1 MSSVSLTAKKRHD
14 IGKGAARKAR
24 AAGHIPGVLYGPGEE
39 PQPLQ
44 VSVPDFMKIYHGG
57 HGENVLVDLTI
68 DSDEPKTVLFRE
80 VQRDP
85 VSEEVL
91 HVDFYH
97 VSLTTLIKVH
107 VPVRLNGIPD
117 GVKNAGGILQHVMRE
132 VEIECL
138 PADIPEHLSI
148 EVSELAIHDA
158 VHISDLPATNWKL
171 MDDLS
176 RTVASVIP
184 PVVSQEP
191 EPGEGE
197 EVEAEAEAVAE
208 GEGEEA
214 TEPERI
220 GEKEAEGEAGAKGTK
235 KEKKEK
241 RESK

>member
-1 MSSVSLTAKKRHD
+1 MSSVPLTAKKRHD

-39 PQPLQ
+39 PQPLE

-57 HGENVLVDLTI
+57 HGENVLVDLTV

-97 VSLTTLIKVH
+97 VSLTMLIKVH
-107 VPVRLNGIPD
+107 VPVRLEGVPD

-138 PADIPEHLSI
+138 PTDIPDHLSI

-158 VHISDLPATNWKL
+158 VHISDLPSTNWKL
-171 MDDLS
+171 MDDPS

-191 EPGEGE
+191 EPEEGE

-208 GEGEEA
+208 GEEA

-220 GEKEAEGEAGAKGTK
+220 GEKEGEAEAKAEGKK
-235 KEKKEK
+235 KEKK
-241 RESK
+241 

>member
-1 MSSVSLTAKKRHD
+1 MSSVPLTAKKRHD

-39 PQPLQ
+39 PQPLE

-57 HGENVLVDLTI
+57 HGANVLVDLTI

-107 VPVRLNGIPD
+107 VPVRMEGIPD

-138 PADIPEHLSI
+138 PSDIPDHLSI

-158 VHISDLPATNWKL
+158 VHISDLPSTNWKL
-171 MDDLS
+171 MDDPS

-191 EPGEGE
+191 EPEEGE

-208 GEGEEA
+208 GEEA

-220 GEKEAEGEAGAKGTK
+220 GEKEGEAEAKAEGKK
-235 KEKKEK
+235 KEKK
-241 RESK
+241 

>member
-138 PADIPEHLSI
+138 PTDIPDHLSL
-148 EVSELAIHDA
+148 EVSELEIHDA
-158 VHISDLPATNWKL
+158 VHISDLPATNWTL
-171 MDDLS
+171 MDDPS

-197 EVEAEAEAVAE
+197 EVEAEVEAVA
-208 GEGEEA
+208 EGEEA

-220 GEKEAEGEAGAKGTK
+220 GEKEAEGEAEAKAGGKK
-235 KEKKEK
+235 KE
-241 RESK
+241 SKSK

>member
-1 MSSVSLTAKKRHD
+1 MSSESLTAKKRHD

-132 VEIECL
+132 VEIECF
-138 PADIPEHLSI
+138 PADIPDHLSI

-171 MDDLS
+171 MDDPS

-191 EPGEGE
+191 EPAEGE
-197 EVEAEAEAVAE
+197 EVEADAEAEAVA
-208 GEGEEA
+208 EGEEA

-220 GEKEAEGEAGAKGTK
+220 GEKEAEGEAKAEGKK
-235 KEKKEK
+235 KE
-241 RESK
+241 SKSK